1 MSSYGSISTIT
12 MSDEEKDLYAE
23 YLSVSIGNPVLEFVK
38 YMLGDDYL
46 KFIDICSGTNFN
58 IPSNKALER
67 GIINVKIYSYVKRW
81 NFSNASIVNAG
92 NIYKKTEL
100 ATKRIVLSV
109 ANALGTKDTL
119 DGDALVN
126 FVNNIEPFALKK
138 SINNTDLEDTEG
150 VNDID
155 IVNDNSEDI
164 TEEVS
169 EDKV

>member
-67 GIINVKIYSYVKRW
+67 GINNVKMYAYVKKW

-100 ATKRIVLSV
+100 ATRRIVLSV
-109 ANALGTKDTL
+109 ANALGVKDTL
-119 DGDALVN
+119 EGEALVN
-126 FVNNIEPFALKK
+126 FVENIEPYAVKK
-138 SINNTDLEDTEG
+138 NVENSSDSVSSDNDT
-150 VNDID
+150 
-155 IVNDNSEDI
+155 S
-164 TEEVS
+164 EVS
-169 EDKV
+169 EDGNV

>member
-67 GIINVKIYSYVKRW
+67 GINNVKMYAYVKKW

-100 ATKRIVLSV
+100 ATRRIVLSV
-109 ANALGTKDTL
+109 ANALGVKDTL
-119 DGDALVN
+119 EGEALVN
-126 FVNNIEPFALKK
+126 FVENIEPYAVKK
-138 SINNTDLEDTEG
+138 SVETSSDSVIGDKDT
-150 VNDID
+150 
-155 IVNDNSEDI
+155 S
-164 TEEVS
+164 EVS
-169 EDKV
+169 EEG

>member
-67 GIINVKIYSYVKRW
+67 GINNVKMYAYVKKW

-100 ATKRIVLSV
+100 ATRRIVLSV
-109 ANALGTKDTL
+109 ANALGVKDTL
-119 DGDALVN
+119 EGEALVN
-126 FVNNIEPFALKK
+126 FVENIEPYAVKK
-138 SINNTDLEDTEG
+138 SVETSSDSVSGDNDT
-150 VNDID
+150 
-155 IVNDNSEDI
+155 S
-164 TEEVS
+164 EVS
-169 EDKV
+169 EDGNV

>member
-67 GIINVKIYSYVKRW
+67 GINSVKMYAYVKKW

-100 ATKRIVLSV
+100 ATRRIVLSV
-109 ANALGTKDTL
+109 ANALGVKDTL
-119 DGDALVN
+119 EGEALVN
-126 FVNNIEPFALKK
+126 FVENIEPYAVKK
-138 SINNTDLEDTEG
+138 SVETSSDSVIGDNDT
-150 VNDID
+150 
-155 IVNDNSEDI
+155 S
-164 TEEVS
+164 EVS
-169 EDKV
+169 EDGNV

>member
-1 MSSYGSISTIT
+1 

-67 GIINVKIYSYVKRW
+67 GINNVKMYAYVKKW

-100 ATKRIVLSV
+100 ATRRIVLSV
-109 ANALGTKDTL
+109 ANALGVKDTL
-119 DGDALVN
+119 EGEALVN
-126 FVNNIEPFALKK
+126 FVENIEPYAVKK
-138 SINNTDLEDTEG
+138 NVENSSDSVSGDNDT
-150 VNDID
+150 
-155 IVNDNSEDI
+155 S
-164 TEEVS
+164 EVS
-169 EDKV
+169 EDGNV

>member
-67 GIINVKIYSYVKRW
+67 GINNVKMYAHVKKW

-100 ATKRIVLSV
+100 ATRRIVLSV
-109 ANALGTKDTL
+109 ANALGVKDTL
-119 DGDALVN
+119 DGEALVN
-126 FVNNIEPFALKK
+126 FVENIEPYAVKK
-138 SINNTDLEDTEG
+138 SVETSSDSVIGDNDT
-150 VNDID
+150 
-155 IVNDNSEDI
+155 S
-164 TEEVS
+164 EVS
-169 EDKV
+169 EDGNV

>member
-67 GIINVKIYSYVKRW
+67 GINNVKMYAYVKKW

-100 ATKRIVLSV
+100 ATRRIVLSV
-109 ANALGTKDTL
+109 ANALGVKDTL
-119 DGDALVN
+119 ECEALVN
-126 FVNNIEPFALKK
+126 FVENIEPYAVKK
-138 SINNTDLEDTEG
+138 NVENSSDSGIGDNDT
-150 VNDID
+150 V
-155 IVNDNSEDI
+155 
-164 TEEVS
+164 EV
-169 EDKV
+169 

>member
-67 GIINVKIYSYVKRW
+67 GINNVKMYAYVKKW

-100 ATKRIVLSV
+100 ATRRIVLSV
-109 ANALGTKDTL
+109 ANALGVKDTL
-119 DGDALVN
+119 EGEALVN
-126 FVNNIEPFALKK
+126 FVENIEPYAVKK
-138 SINNTDLEDTEG
+138 SVETSSDSVIGDNDT
-150 VNDID
+150 
-155 IVNDNSEDI
+155 S
-164 TEEVS
+164 EVS
-169 EDKV
+169 EDGNV

>member
-67 GIINVKIYSYVKRW
+67 GINNVKMYAYVKKW

-100 ATKRIVLSV
+100 ATRRIVLSV
-109 ANALGTKDTL
+109 ANALGVKDTL
-119 DGDALVN
+119 EGEALVN
-126 FVNNIEPFALKK
+126 FVENIEPYAVKK
-138 SINNTDLEDTEG
+138 SVETSSDSAIGDNDT
-150 VNDID
+150 
-155 IVNDNSEDI
+155 S
-164 TEEVS
+164 EVS
-169 EDKV
+169 EDGNV

>member
-67 GIINVKIYSYVKRW
+67 GINNVKMYAYVKKW

-100 ATKRIVLSV
+100 ATRRIVLSV
-109 ANALGTKDTL
+109 ANALGVKDTL
-119 DGDALVN
+119 EGEALVN
-126 FVNNIEPFALKK
+126 FVENIEPYAVKK
-138 SINNTDLEDTEG
+138 NVENSSDSVIGDNDT
-150 VNDID
+150 
-155 IVNDNSEDI
+155 S
-164 TEEVS
+164 EVS
-169 EDKV
+169 EDG

>member
-67 GIINVKIYSYVKRW
+67 GINNVKMYAYVKKW

-100 ATKRIVLSV
+100 ATRRIVLSV
-109 ANALGTKDTL
+109 ANALGVKDTL
-119 DGDALVN
+119 EGEALVN
-126 FVNNIEPFALKK
+126 FVENIEPYAVKK
-138 SINNTDLEDTEG
+138 SVETSSDSVIGDNDTSET
-150 VNDID
+150 
-155 IVNDNSEDI
+155 SEDGN
-164 TEEVS
+164 V
-169 EDKV
+169 

>member
-67 GIINVKIYSYVKRW
+67 GINNVKMYAYVKKW

-100 ATKRIVLSV
+100 ATRRIVLSV
-109 ANALGTKDTL
+109 ANALGVKDTL
-119 DGDALVN
+119 DGEALVN
-126 FVNNIEPFALKK
+126 FVENIEPYAVKK
-138 SINNTDLEDTEG
+138 SVENSSDSVSGDNDT
-150 VNDID
+150 
-155 IVNDNSEDI
+155 S
-164 TEEVS
+164 EVS
-169 EDKV
+169 EDGNV

>member
-67 GIINVKIYSYVKRW
+67 GINNVKMYAYVKKW

-100 ATKRIVLSV
+100 ATRRIVLSV
-109 ANALGTKDTL
+109 ANALGVKDTL
-119 DGDALVN
+119 EGEALVN
-126 FVNNIEPFALKK
+126 FVENIEPYAVKK
-138 SINNTDLEDTEG
+138 SVETSSDSVCCGKDT
-150 VNDID
+150 
-155 IVNDNSEDI
+155 S
-164 TEEVS
+164 EVS
-169 EDKV
+169 EEG

>member
-67 GIINVKIYSYVKRW
+67 GINNVKMYAYVKKW

-100 ATKRIVLSV
+100 ATRRIVLSV
-109 ANALGTKDTL
+109 ANALGVKDTL
-119 DGDALVN
+119 EGEALVN
-126 FVNNIEPFALKK
+126 FVENIEPYAVKK
-138 SINNTDLEDTEG
+138 NVENSSDSVIGDNDT
-150 VNDID
+150 
-155 IVNDNSEDI
+155 S
-164 TEEVS
+164 EVS
-169 EDKV
+169 EDGNL

>member
-67 GIINVKIYSYVKRW
+67 GINNVKMYVYVKKW

-100 ATKRIVLSV
+100 ATRRIVLSV
-109 ANALGTKDTL
+109 ANALGVKDTL
-119 DGDALVN
+119 EGEALVN
-126 FVNNIEPFALKK
+126 FVENIEPYAVKK
-138 SINNTDLEDTEG
+138 NVENSSDSVIGDNDT
-150 VNDID
+150 
-155 IVNDNSEDI
+155 S
-164 TEEVS
+164 EVS
-169 EDKV
+169 EDGNV

>member
-67 GIINVKIYSYVKRW
+67 GINNVKMYAYVKKW

-100 ATKRIVLSV
+100 ATRRIVLSV
-109 ANALGTKDTL
+109 ANALGVKDTL
-119 DGDALVN
+119 ESEALVN
-126 FVNNIEPFALKK
+126 FVENIEPYAVKK
-138 SINNTDLEDTEG
+138 NVENSSDSVIGDNDT
-150 VNDID
+150 
-155 IVNDNSEDI
+155 S
-164 TEEVS
+164 EVS
-169 EDKV
+169 EDGNV